1 MDHPFNGSPFFGFRS
16 KKFSRGPMNF
26 SEEHIAFR
34 DTVRRMAEKH
44 VAPIAAEIDETDRF
58 PTELV
63 KLFGEMGLMQLWV
76 PERYG
81 GPNGNLTM
89 ACIAREEISKISPA
103 CASIAALNTM
113 FIMPLLHF
121 GSEEQRAKYLPI
133 IAKGGVVTAI
143 AISEPQA
150 GSDVTAINTRARRD
164 GDSYVLDGR
173 KQWCSYGVAADYI
186 VVMARP
192 GDGPGADG
200 ISACIVEPKK
210 MEGISFGRHER
221 KMGFRGA
228 PNTPIFFDNV
238 RVPAENL
245 VGEEGK
251 GFRASMRA
259 LDLNRPT
266 IGAQSVGLAQGAL
279 DVSIAYAKER
289 KQFKKAISEF
299 QGVQFMLADM
309 AMEIEAVRAL
319 VYECARAGDEGDW
332 KRLNVLASMAKCFA
346 SDMAMRVTTDAVQVF
361 GGYGYTKD
369 YPVERWMRDAKLAQ
383 IFEGTNQI
391 QRMVIA
397 RELLK

>member
-1 MDHPFNGSPFFGFRS
+1 M
-16 KKFSRGPMNF
+16 KFT
-26 SEEHIAFR
+26 EEQVAFR
-34 DTVRRMAEKH
+34 DSVRRMVERH

-63 KLFGEMGLMQLWV
+63 ELFGEMGLMQLWV

-81 GPNGNLTM
+81 GPEGNLTM
-89 ACIAREEISKISPA
+89 MCIAREEISRVSPA
-103 CASIAALNTM
+103 CGSIAGLNTM

-121 GSEEQRAKYLPI
+121 GTEEQRQRFLPL
-133 IAKGGVVTAI
+133 IARRGVVTAI

-150 GSDVTAINTRARRD
+150 GSDVSAMSTRAVRD
-164 GDSYVLDGR
+164 GDSYVINGR
-173 KQWCSYGVAADYI
+173 KQWCSYGVEAEYI
-186 VVMARP
+186 VLMARTAQ
-192 GDGPGADG
+192 GGGADG
-200 ISACIVEPKK
+200 ISAFVIEPKK
-210 MEGISFGRHER
+210 MKGVAFGRHER
-221 KMGFRGA
+221 KMGWRGA
-228 PNTPIFFDNV
+228 PNTPIFLDNV

-245 VGEEGK
+245 IGEEGK

-279 DVSIAYAKER
+279 DASVAYAKER
-289 KQFKKAISEF
+289 KQFKRSIGEF

-309 AMEIEAVRAL
+309 VMQIEAARSL

-332 KRLNVLASMAKCFA
+332 DRLNVLASMAKCFA
-346 SDMAMRVTTDAVQVF
+346 SDMAMRVTTDAVQIF
-361 GGYGYTKD
+361 GGYGYTRD
-369 YPVERWMRDAKLAQ
+369 YPVERMMRDAKLAQ

-397 RELLK
+397 RHLLA

>member
-1 MDHPFNGSPFFGFRS
+1 
-16 KKFSRGPMNF
+16 MNF
-26 SEEHIAFR
+26 TEEQLAFQES
-34 DTVRRMAEKH
+34 VRRVVDKH

-58 PTELV
+58 PEEIV

-81 GPNGNLTM
+81 GPEGNLTM
-89 ACIAREEISKISPA
+89 MCIAREEVSRVSPA
-103 CASIAALNTM
+103 CGSIAGLNTM

-121 GSEEQRAKYLPI
+121 GTEEQRAHFLPI

-150 GSDVTAINTRARRD
+150 GSDVSAMTTRAVKD
-164 GDSYVLDGR
+164 GDSYVINGR
-173 KQWCSYGVAADYI
+173 KQWCSYGVVADFI
-186 VVMARP
+186 VLMARTS
-192 GDGPGADG
+192 GTSGADG
-200 ISACIVEPKK
+200 ISAFILEPKK
-210 MEGISFGRHER
+210 MKGVTFGRHER
-221 KMGFRGA
+221 KMGWRGA
-228 PNTPIFFDNV
+228 PNTPIFLDDV
-238 RVPAENL
+238 RVPIENL

-279 DVSIAYAKER
+279 DASVAYAKER
-289 KQFKKAISEF
+289 KQFKRTIGEF

-309 AMEIEAVRAL
+309 VMNIEAARAL
-319 VYECARAGDEGDW
+319 VYECARAGDTGDW

-346 SDMAMRVTTDAVQVF
+346 SDMAMKVTTDAVQIF
-361 GGYGYTKD
+361 GGYGYTRD
-369 YPVERWMRDAKLAQ
+369 YPVERMMRDAKLAQ

-391 QRMVIA
+391 QRMVFA
-397 RELLK
+397 RDLLR

>member
-1 MDHPFNGSPFFGFRS
+1 
-16 KKFSRGPMNF
+16 MNF
-26 SEEHIAFR
+26 NEEQLAFR
-34 DTVRRMAEKH
+34 DSIRRMVDKH

-58 PTELV
+58 PEEL
-63 KLFGEMGLMQLWV
+63 LPIFGEMGLMQLWV
-76 PERYG
+76 PEEYG

-89 ACIAREEISKISPA
+89 MCMAREEISRVSPA
-103 CASIAALNTM
+103 CGSLAGLNTM

-121 GSEEQRAKYLPI
+121 GSEEQRRRFLPI
-133 IAKGGVVTAI
+133 IARGGVVTAI

-150 GSDVTAINTRARRD
+150 GSDVSAMSTRAVRD
-164 GDSYVLDGR
+164 GDSYVINGR
-173 KQWCSYGVAADYI
+173 KQWCSYGVVADYI
-186 VVMARP
+186 VLMART
-192 GDGPGADG
+192 DGENSGKSGADG
-200 ISACIVEPKK
+200 ISAFILEPKK
-210 MEGISFGRHER
+210 MKGISFGRHER
-221 KMGFRGA
+221 KMGWRGA
-228 PNTPIFFDNV
+228 PNTPIFLDDV

-266 IGAQSVGLAQGAL
+266 IGAQSVGLAQGAM
-279 DVSIAYAKER
+279 DASIAYAKER
-289 KQFKKAISEF
+289 KQFKRAIGEF

-309 AMEIEAVRAL
+309 VMNIEAARAL
-319 VYECARAGDEGDW
+319 VYECARAGDERDW

-346 SDMAMRVTTDAVQVF
+346 SDMAMKVTTDAVQIF

-369 YPVERWMRDAKLAQ
+369 YPVERMMRDAKLAQ

-397 RELLK
+397 RDLLK